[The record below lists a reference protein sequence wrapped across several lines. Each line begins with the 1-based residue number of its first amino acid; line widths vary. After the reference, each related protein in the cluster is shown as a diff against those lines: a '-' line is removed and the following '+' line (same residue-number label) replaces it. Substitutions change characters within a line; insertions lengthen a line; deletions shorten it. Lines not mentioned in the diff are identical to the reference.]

1 MTVRI
6 RRQIQ
11 NADGTAL
18 AGATVTVYEVG
29 QSGAVSTHVSDADGI
44 IDLELADVQG
54 TRSNVKYD
62 VKVEFSGNVW
72 WIRGLD
78 EAQLSSLD
86 VKDYFRL
93 PKYTTTE
100 RDALTLAASDA
111 GTVIYNTT
119 TAQVETWDGTGWD
132 VAQISELPTATPVT
146 TDFLPFSRDGVNS
159 KTAIS
164 TVLGLGESSLTQL
177 AKQTAV
183 SNATW
188 TTMVTSASVDD
199 DALLYVA
206 GYSSLDNCPGGV
218 IPKSEIGSETDGYKV
233 GDVGTDE
240 INVRSDSGNI
250 QVRGSTSSNV
260 SPTWTF
266 CLWEL

>member
-44 IDLELADVQG
+44 IDLDLADVQG

-62 VKVEFSGNVW
+62 VKVEFSGNTW

-78 EAQLSSLD
+78 EVQLSSLD

-111 GTVIYNTT
+111 GTQIYNTT
-119 TAQVETWDGTGWD
+119 TAQAETWDGTGWA

-146 TDFLPFSRDGVNS
+146 TDFVPFSRDGVNS
-159 KTAIS
+159 KSAIS
-164 TVLGLGESSLTQL
+164 TVLGLSTSVLTEL

-183 SNATW
+183 ANNTW

-199 DALLYVA
+199 EAILYAA
-206 GYSSLDNCPGGV
+206 GYGSGDRCPGGI
-218 IPKSEIGSETDGYKV
+218 IPKSEIATDTEGSRLSEVQAGELK
-233 GDVGTDE
+233 
-240 INVRSDSGNI
+240 IRIDSGNI
-250 QVRGSTSSNV
+250 QLHASYSTQGT
-260 SPTWTF
+260 TWSLY
-266 CLWEL
+266 LWEL